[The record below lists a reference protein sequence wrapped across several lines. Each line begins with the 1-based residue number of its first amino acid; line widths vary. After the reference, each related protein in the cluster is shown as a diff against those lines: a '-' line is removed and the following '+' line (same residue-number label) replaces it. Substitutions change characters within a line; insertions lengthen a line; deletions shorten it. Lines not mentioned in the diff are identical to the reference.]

1 MKNNLLAIT
10 KEGRSYIICST
21 LLFVVFAI
29 LDCSYLQFFT
39 FLSILFFLF
48 IFRNPQRLQQHYQD
62 NSVTSPV
69 DGVITSIKELKNND
83 YLYKIEINSSYGD
96 VSLLRVP
103 FNSSIEWLVKQN
115 GTRLSMYSSLSK
127 NINENVELIF
137 IDEKSNKL
145 KILHRLKQSFMGL
158 NIKPIVFKNIKQGS
172 KYGVMLS
179 GTTTLY
185 LPKNFRLNVDTGGK
199 VIAFESL
206 IGYFTKAIN

>member
-10 KEGRSYIICST
+10 KEGWSYIICST

-29 LDCSYLQFFT
+29 LDCGYLQFFT

-48 IFRNPQRLQQHYQD
+48 VFRNPQRLQQYYQD

-69 DGVITSIKELKNND
+69 DGVITSIKELKNNN

-103 FNSSIEWLVKQN
+103 FNSSIKCLVKQN
-115 GTRLSMYSSLSK
+115 GARLSMYSSLSK
-127 NINENVELIF
+127 SINENVELIF
-137 IDEKSNKL
+137 IDEKFNKL

-158 NIKPIVFKNIKQGS
+158 DIKPITFENIKQGS
-172 KYGVMLS
+172 KYGVMLN

-185 LPKNFRLNVDTGGK
+185 LPKNFRLNVDTGSE
-199 VIAFESL
+199 VIASESL
-206 IGYFTKAIN
+206 IGYFTKVIN